1 MTSSIPLSP
10 YNNSGSQIELGKP
23 LELLE
28 PTHRGLHRFVPR
40 HPDEIE
46 VDIGDPVYVQKEAE
60 DLWCEGN
67 INLYFYFIVK
77 LMGGGDKIVGTLCA
91 ISSHF
96 LFYCSIRAITVV
108 HMLLS
113 NNGGVFFFDPRPQI
127 RLR

>member
-67 INLYFYFIVK
+67 KLTFFI
-77 LMGGGDKIVGTLCA
+77 L
-91 ISSHF
+91 
-96 LFYCSIRAITVV
+96 
-108 HMLLS
+108 
-113 NNGGVFFFDPRPQI
+113 
-127 RLR
+127 

>member
-46 VDIGDPVYVQKEAE
+46 IDIGDPVYVQKEAE
-60 DLWCEGN
+60 DLWCEGA
-67 INLYFYFIVK
+67 NLRTGLIGIFPI
-77 LMGGGDKIVGTLCA
+77 A
-91 ISSHF
+91 H
-96 LFYCSIRAITVV
+96 VV
-108 HMLLS
+108 DVDYS
-113 NNGGVFFFDPRPQI
+113 DFDPNDINGCRNHKGNSAAAAAGAATDV
-127 RLR
+127 RKERYLLE

>member
-77 LMGGGDKIVGTLCA
+77 
-91 ISSHF
+91 SWQE
-96 LFYCSIRAITVV
+96 FY
-108 HMLLS
+108 
-113 NNGGVFFFDPRPQI
+113 
-127 RLR
+127 

>member
-1 MTSSIPLSP
+1 MNTASMTSSIPLSP

-67 INLYFYFIVK
+67 KLTYILFLYYFIVK
-77 LMGGGDKIVGTLCA
+77 LMGGDKIVNCVPYSFFLDLCYGYRVRIA
-91 ISSHF
+91 FFSVFDSS
-96 LFYCSIRAITVV
+96 
-108 HMLLS
+108 
-113 NNGGVFFFDPRPQI
+113 
-127 RLR
+127 